1 MVAPTNSAVLMA
13 SAERELGAFMKAVT
27 DSFGP
32 KEARLAAE
40 DWLEE
45 LDSRQE
51 LAGVTAYD
59 WRSLTIAA
67 ASRLATRLK
76 AASKSN
82 RVFREVEERSDD

>member
-1 MVAPTNSAVLMA
+1 MVAPVDSAALIA

-32 KEARLAAE
+32 KASRLAAE

-45 LDSRQE
+45 LGSRQE
-51 LAGVTAYD
+51 LPKLSAHY

-67 ASRLATRLK
+67 ASRLATRLN
-76 AASKSN
+76 AASKST
-82 RVFREVEERSDD
+82 RVFREVEERFYD